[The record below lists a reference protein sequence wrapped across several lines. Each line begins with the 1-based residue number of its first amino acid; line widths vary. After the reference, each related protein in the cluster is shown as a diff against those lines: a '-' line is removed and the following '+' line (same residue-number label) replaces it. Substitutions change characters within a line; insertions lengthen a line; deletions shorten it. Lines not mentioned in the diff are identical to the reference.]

1 MGRASRSRSS
11 TEPGQDAL
19 AATVQFPR
27 FLTPDETADLLRTTR
42 QAIYAQIR
50 NGTLPGV
57 IRLRR
62 RILIDGQS
70 LLQWLDRNRAVS
82 LNSEG
87 A

>member
-1 MGRASRSRSS
+1 MGRAKRPQSH
-11 TEPGQDAL
+11 TPPNPAPL
-19 AATVQFPR
+19 AGTVQFPR

-50 NGTLPGV
+50 KGTLPGV

-62 RILIDGQS
+62 RILIDGQA
-70 LLQWLDRNRAVS
+70 LLSWLDRNRAVS
-82 LNSEG
+82 LQSEG

>member
-1 MGRASRSRSS
+1 M
-11 TEPGQDAL
+11 
-19 AATVQFPR
+19 QFPR

-50 NGTLPGV
+50 KGTLPGV

-62 RILIDGQS
+62 RILIDGQT
-70 LLQWLDRNRAVS
+70 LLSWLDRNRAVS
-82 LNSEG
+82 LQSEG